1 MRLQYTHTVTTS
13 ARRRRDPEQTRAAII
28 AALLE
33 SAQRGEFTPTTKA
46 LAERAGVSERSIF
59 VHFPTREDLLV
70 ALTDEQSERVEA
82 LITTVDPGA
91 PLSERVEAVVR
102 QSAAVFALQRK
113 PRVLGLLLSPTV
125 AAVDD
130 RMRLADTRIRDGL
143 ARVFEP
149 ELTRDGTRDEQLLDL
164 IEAAAAWPVHHHLIE
179 RRGAAADEA
188 EAAVRRALLALLRT

>member
-1 MRLQYTHTVTTS
+1 MTTS

-179 RRGAAADEA
+179 RRGAAPDEA
-188 EAAVRRALLALLRT
+188 AAAVRRALLALLRT

>member
-179 RRGAAADEA
+179 RRGAAPDEA
-188 EAAVRRALLALLRT
+188 AAAVRRALLALLRT

>member
-1 MRLQYTHTVTTS
+1 MTTR

-91 PLSERVEAVVR
+91 PLPDRVEAVVR

-188 EAAVRRALLALLRT
+188 AAAVRRALLALLRT

>member
-1 MRLQYTHTVTTS
+1 MTTS

-130 RMRLADTRIRDGL
+130 RMRLADTRIREGL

-149 ELTRDGTRDEQLLDL
+149 EITRDGTRDGTRDEQLLDL

-179 RRGAAADEA
+179 RRAATADEA
-188 EAAVRRALLALLRT
+188 AAAVRRALLALLRT

>member
-1 MRLQYTHTVTTS
+1 MTTS

-130 RMRLADTRIRDGL
+130 RMRLADTRIREGL

-149 ELTRDGTRDEQLLDL
+149 EITRDGTRDEQLLDL
-164 IEAAAAWPVHHHLIE
+164 IEAAAAWPVHHLLIE
-179 RRGAAADEA
+179 RRGATADEA
-188 EAAVRRALLALLRT
+188 AAAVRRALLALLRT